1 MKEVFGGQGI
11 AEKPTDM
18 SRRKFLERA
27 VVAGAVVAG
36 IAPKESKAESSVEN
50 LNEMRAE
57 VQRNDDII
65 SFLKNLYKDDIS
77 SLNDY
82 FVVSSD
88 DYTEHTDRN
97 IVIGGVIGAV
107 VGSGIA
113 EAVVDSKEYNEFSV
127 PKAILGAGTG
137 GFIGSSVPYNKKS
150 TPEVVR
156 RLLVSERDEYLRNTF
171 FAEKELLTSEKVHL
185 EMKRLE
191 DRNTELLLKIKVRE

>member
-1 MKEVFGGQGI
+1 MKEMFGGQGTD
-11 AEKPTDM
+11 EKPTDL

-36 IAPKESKAESSVEN
+36 ITPKESKAESSVEN

-77 SLNDY
+77 SLNNY

-107 VGSGIA
+107 VGSG
-113 EAVVDSKEYNEFSV
+113 AVKAIVDNKNPHEISV

-137 GFIGSSVPYNKKS
+137 GFIGSSIPYNKKP

-156 RLLVSERDEYLRNTF
+156 RLLVPERDEYLRNTF
-171 FAEKELLTSEKVHL
+171 FAEKELLTSERVHL

-191 DRNTELLLKIKVRE
+191 DRNAELLLKIKGK